1 MNAALGKNSHK
12 YVVLALLYLGWCV
25 SYIDRA
31 AITFAVMHIASD
43 FQLRPAELGILLSSF
58 FLGYS
63 LMQLPGGW
71 LADRFGSK
79 PVIVVSILLWSIFTG
94 VTGIAWSL
102 TSMVLIRFVFGLG
115 EGAFPAASVKGVA
128 EVFSKEERPKMSS
141 LLMSSNYV
149 GSMLAPL
156 IIAPMIIHFGWRNV
170 FHYMGIAGLMF
181 SAAYWFFIKPARVIE
196 PGKGSAAAAEKK
208 RIDKEAFR
216 NLLKTSLMW
225 KIVAVWFGLS
235 IVNKGLDSWMPAYLM
250 TQRGLDLKSI
260 GLLLPLPYVLAGIST
275 AIGGW
280 VMVRFFDGRERYLL
294 IASSVLTAVFL
305 YFMYT
310 ADSVAGVITYQCI
323 VYFFKSFVLATCIA
337 LPTKI
342 FPARLV
348 GSSIGMVNLGGQS
361 AGFISPLAIGF
372 LVSAFNNYN
381 YAFGFLIAAAC
392 FSVIVSLFIQTAQST
407 AETEIDTLTDIEK
420 NGLQLEA
427 ANLSKESH
435 A

>member
-1 MNAALGKNSHK
+1 MNAVLEKANHK

-31 AITFAVMHIASD
+31 AITFAVTHIAGD
-43 FQLRPAELGILLSSF
+43 FHLEPAQLGILLSSF

-71 LADRFGSK
+71 LSDRFGSR

-94 VTGIAWSL
+94 VTGVAWSL

-128 EVFSKEERPKMSS
+128 EVFSKEERPKMSA

-156 IIAPMIIHFGWRNV
+156 IVAPMIIHFGWRNV
-170 FHYMGIAGLMF
+170 FHYMGIAGLFF
-181 SAAYWFFIKPARVIE
+181 SAAYWFFIKPAKARSV
-196 PGKGSAAAAEKK
+196 GQGSAAGKK
-208 RIDKEAFR
+208 KIDKEAFR
-216 NLLKTSLMW
+216 NLLKTPLMW

-235 IVNKGLDSWMPAYLM
+235 VVNKGLDSWMPTYLM
-250 TQRGLDLKSI
+250 TQRGLDLKSV

-280 VMVRFFDGRERYLL
+280 VMVRFFDGKERYLL
-294 IASSVLTAVFL
+294 IASSVLTAAFL
-305 YFMYT
+305 YLMYT

-342 FPARLV
+342 FPERLV
-348 GSSIGMVNLGGQS
+348 GTSIGMVNLGGQS

-372 LVSAFNNYN
+372 LVSAFSNYD
-381 YAFGFLIAAAC
+381 YAFGFLIASAC
-392 FSVIVSLFIQTAQST
+392 FSVIVSMFIKTGKTATDT
-407 AETEIDTLTDIEK
+407 ANNGATPEVAK
-420 NGLQLEA
+420 NPE
-427 ANLSKESH
+427 ESH

>member
-1 MNAALGKNSHK
+1 MNAALGKDGHK

-31 AITFAVMHIASD
+31 AITFAVTHIASD
-43 FQLRPAELGILLSSF
+43 FHLRPAELGMLLSSF

-94 VTGIAWSL
+94 VTGVAWSL
-102 TSMVLIRFVFGLG
+102 TSLVLIRFIFGLG

-128 EVFSKEERPKMSS
+128 EVFSREERPKMSS

-170 FHYMGIAGLMF
+170 FHYMGIAGLLF
-181 SAAYWFFIKPARVIE
+181 SAAYWFFIKPARARE
-196 PGKGSAAAAEKK
+196 QGKGSVAAVERK

-216 NLLKTSLMW
+216 NLLKTPLMW

-250 TQRGLDLKSI
+250 TQRGLDLKSV

-280 VMVRFFDGRERYLL
+280 LMVRFFDRRERYLL

-342 FPARLV
+342 FPERLV

-392 FSVIVSLFIQTAQST
+392 FSVIVSLFIRTAKSAADSNTDST
-407 AETEIDTLTDIEK
+407 TDSAN
-420 NGLQLEA
+420 NGRQPEVP
-427 ANLSKESH
+427 NNPEESH

>member
-1 MNAALGKNSHK
+1 MDTALEKNNHK
-12 YVVLALLYLGWCV
+12 YVVLVLLYLGWCV

-31 AITFAVMHIASD
+31 AITFAVTHIASD
-43 FQLRPAELGILLSSF
+43 FHLKPAELGILLSSF

-71 LADRFGSK
+71 LSDRFGSK
-79 PVIVVSILLWSIFTG
+79 PVIVVSILFWSIFTG
-94 VTGIAWSL
+94 VTGVAWSL
-102 TSMVLIRFVFGLG
+102 TSMVLIRFIFGLG

-128 EVFSKEERPKMSS
+128 EVFSNEERPKMSA

-156 IIAPMIIHFGWRNV
+156 IVAPMIIHFGWRNV
-170 FHYMGIAGLMF
+170 FHYMGIAGFVF
-181 SAAYWFFIKPARVIE
+181 SAVYWFFIRPAKTQPIK
-196 PGKGSAAAAEKK
+196 KGSGAEKK
-208 RIDKEAFR
+208 KIDMEAFR
-216 NLLKTSLMW
+216 NLLKTPLMW

-235 IVNKGLDSWMPAYLM
+235 IVNKGLDSWMPTYLM
-250 TQRGLDLKSI
+250 TQRGLDLKSV

-280 VMVRFFDGRERYLL
+280 VMVRFFDGKERYLL
-294 IASSVLTAVFL
+294 IASSVSTAVFL

-310 ADSVAGVITYQCI
+310 ADSVAGVITYQCL

-342 FPARLV
+342 FPERLV

-361 AGFISPLAIGF
+361 AGFISPLVIGF
-372 LVSAFNNYN
+372 LVSAFSNYD

-392 FSVIVSLFIQTAQST
+392 LSVVVSIFIKTGKA
-407 AETEIDTLTDIEK
+407 ATEM
-420 NGLQLEA
+420 
-427 ANLSKESH
+427 ANNRSQPEVANNTEESH